1 MSDSQSAPEADN
13 DPSGLQIE
21 LLLSYL
27 RSVPDPVQRVRQ
39 CAAAVERFRGLQKHV
54 AAIRRHA
61 VYEATLRP
69 GANGESVA
77 AELGVTPK
85 AVSQA
90 TVTYRRQELTYLK
103 SVVQE
108 YLQYP
113 VEDSVKRKIGVA
125 LKGRDVIQL
134 ARLIVRA
141 HDGWSAWDMP
151 EETWRFLDEGE
162 RRARKILSVAA
173 VDPGIPDYR
182 PATLS
187 DTGTGVSDGLDSRP
201 PVDPFYDWPV
211 RVLNALPGITAMAAT
226 RAADPAGE
234 WMLSWQI
241 LPAMPHTT
249 VFETGPHRDGW
260 AITEWLV
267 WFNRDLA
274 RAGEGITST
283 VTSPPPYLNQ
293 PGESLSFQTFGP
305 TAPGSLTPTRW
316 AQALIETWDDGTG
329 YVPVTWPPA

>member
-1 MSDSQSAPEADN
+1 MTVEAD
-13 DPSGLQIE
+13 DVSAVHIE
-21 LLLSYL
+21 LILSYL
-27 RSVPDPVQRVRQ
+27 RSVPDPVRRVHE
-39 CAAAVERFRGLQKHV
+39 CLAAVERLRGLQKHIG
-54 AAIRRHA
+54 AIRRHA

-103 SVVQE
+103 SVLRE
-108 YLQYP
+108 YCNYP
-113 VEDSVKRKIGVA
+113 LNDSVVREIGVA

-134 ARLIVRA
+134 AQLIVRA
-141 HDGWSAWDMP
+141 HDGWHTWEDLP
-151 EETWRFLDEGE
+151 ETTWHFLDEAE
-162 RRARKILSVAA
+162 QRARKILAVAN
-173 VDPGIPDYR
+173 VEPSRRDYR
-182 PATLS
+182 PPILS
-187 DTGTGVSDGLDSRP
+187 SPADVAPDDH
-201 PVDPFYDWPV
+201 PVAEPDPFYRWPV
-211 RVLNALPGITAMAAT
+211 QVLNALPGITAMAG
-226 RAADPAGE
+226 RREYDLPGE

-241 LPAMPHTT
+241 LPALPHTT

-260 AITEWLV
+260 AASEWLV

-274 RAGEGITST
+274 RAGREITTT

-305 TAPGSLTPTRW
+305 TKPGSITPTDYARR
-316 AQALIETWDDGTG
+316 LIETWDDGTG
-329 YVPVTWPPA
+329 YAEITWPT